1 MAANDGDPATCMQT
15 GARTDPFVAILG
27 LGQNPPH
34 SQANISAVRI
44 WNSVAT
50 PDALA
55 GFEVYVSPG
64 EMLPRN
70 AIMNPELYRC
80 PLYTGAL
87 DAANQPITVDCEGR
101 RGTGLLIRVP
111 GANRTIALCEVEVH
125 DDSTADA
132 ECPRP
137 CACVNTPGSF
147 QCAPPDGSNRSCDDE
162 TNAAGADTGPAAF
175 FVSIAALLLLVFTLP

>member
-1 MAANDGDPATCMQT
+1 MQT

-34 SQANISAVRI
+34 SQANVSTVRI

-64 EMLPRN
+64 GMLPRN
-70 AIMNPELYRC
+70 AILNPELYRC

-87 DAANQPITVDCEGR
+87 GTANQPITVDCEGR
-101 RGTGLLIRVP
+101 TGTGLLIRLP
-111 GANRTIALCEVEVH
+111 GPNCTIALCEVEVH

-137 CACVNTPGSF
+137 CACENTPGSF
-147 QCAPPDGSNRSCDDE
+147 QCTPPNGTNHTCDDE
-162 TNAAGADTGPAAF
+162 TSTADSTAAGPAGLFLSMAT
-175 FVSIAALLLLVFTLP
+175 LLLFVFSLP